1 MQEEKLAA
9 LTAHEAYSTAKHTKK
24 NVFSPKKEEE
34 NFFRFFLF
42 FSFNDG
48 F

>member
-9 LTAHEAYSTAKHTKK
+9 LTAHEAYSTAKHT
-24 NVFSPKKEEE
+24 NIFFSPKKKKKIS
-34 NFFRFFLF
+34 FVS
-42 FSFNDG
+42 SFNDE